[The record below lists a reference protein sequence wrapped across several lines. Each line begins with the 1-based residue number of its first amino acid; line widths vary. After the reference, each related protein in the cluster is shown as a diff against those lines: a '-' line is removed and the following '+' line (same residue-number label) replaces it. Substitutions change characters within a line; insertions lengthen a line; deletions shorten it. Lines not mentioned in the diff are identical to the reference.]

1 MQYLNGFV
9 YLKQI
14 TIHDIVSTN
23 YNNNNNNNNNIIT
36 HNCYV
41 LTGSYIIPSPLLL
54 PILFLFLSL
63 ELTEIYNS

>member
-23 YNNNNNNNNNIIT
+23 YNNNNNIIT